1 MEFLAAVFGI
11 LLVCITVK
19 YILYR
24 RQIRDI
30 CRQMQFLRESGGR
43 LNIRL
48 KGTEKEMKEL
58 AEQIDALR
66 EQQNMREIEMLGKD
80 RQLKETLANVSHD
93 IRTPLTSL
101 KGYFRLFQTEEDTRK
116 KQEYLSIM
124 QERMDTL
131 SVLLEELFTYTRLQ
145 DTNYELDLS
154 RQDMTPIVLKTLFSF
169 YGECRKRQL
178 DMDVQVEE
186 KPLVALCNEGAVG
199 RVISNILRNALLHG
213 SGRMELVY
221 GAAGEQIQFVC
232 RNSVDAETKKD
243 MDISQV
249 FERFYKAD
257 KARSKSSTG
266 LGLAIAK
273 ELVER
278 MNGTI
283 EASYED
289 EMFAVRICIPLVKSG
304 ETQQGNHLTVVD

>member
-1 MEFLAAVFGI
+1 MEFLAAVLGI
-11 LLVCITVK
+11 LLVLVTIK

-58 AEQIDALR
+58 AEQIDDLR
-66 EQQNMREIEMLGKD
+66 EQQDMREIEMFGKD

-101 KGYFRLFQTEEDTRK
+101 KGYFRLFQTEEDARK
-116 KQEYLSIM
+116 KQDYLNIM
-124 QERMDTL
+124 QERMDAL
-131 SVLLEELFTYTRLQ
+131 SELLEELFTYTRLQ
-145 DTNYELDLS
+145 DARYELELS
-154 RQDMTPIVLKTLFSF
+154 RQDLTPIVLRTLFSF
-169 YGECRKRQL
+169 YGECRKRKL

-186 KPLVALCNEGAVG
+186 TPLVAMCNEGAVG
-199 RVISNILRNALLHG
+199 RVIANILRNAMLHG
-213 SGRMELVY
+213 SGRLELVY
-221 GAAGEQIQFVC
+221 GAKGNQIQFVC
-232 RNSVDAETKKD
+232 RNSVDKETKND
-243 MDISQV
+243 MEISRV
-249 FERFYKAD
+249 FERFYKGD

-283 EASYED
+283 EASYID
-289 EMFAVRICIPLVKSG
+289 EMFAVRICIPLVKEG
-304 ETQQGNHLTVVD
+304 TIGQG

>member
-1 MEFLAAVFGI
+1 MEFLAAVLGI
-11 LLVCITVK
+11 LLVLVTIK

-48 KGTEKEMKEL
+48 KGTQKEMKEL
-58 AEQIDALR
+58 AKQIDALR
-66 EQQNMREIEMLGKD
+66 EQQNMREIEMFDRD

-101 KGYFRLFQTEEDTRK
+101 KGYFRLFQTEQDARK
-116 KQEYLSIM
+116 KQGYLDIM
-124 QERMDTL
+124 QERMDAL
-131 SVLLEELFTYTRLQ
+131 SELLEELFTYTRLQ
-145 DTNYELDLS
+145 DARYELELS
-154 RQDMTPIVLKTLFSF
+154 RQDLTPIVLRTLFSF
-169 YGECRKRQL
+169 YGECRKRKL

-186 KPLVALCNEGAVG
+186 TPLVAMGNEGAVG
-199 RVISNILRNALLHG
+199 RVIANIVRNAMLHG
-213 SGRMELVY
+213 SGRLELVY
-221 GAAGEQIQFVC
+221 GAEGNQIQFVC
-232 RNSVDAETKKD
+232 RNSVDEETKKD
-243 MDISQV
+243 MEISRV
-249 FERFYKAD
+249 FERFYKGD

-283 EASYED
+283 EASYID
-289 EMFAVRICIPLVKSG
+289 EMFAVRICIPLVKEG
-304 ETQQGNHLTVVD
+304 GIG

>member
-11 LLVCITVK
+11 LLVWMTVK

-24 RQIRDI
+24 RQVRDI

-43 LNIRL
+43 QNIRL
-48 KGTEKEMKEL
+48 KGTEKEMKQL

-66 EQQNMREIEMLGKD
+66 EQQNMREIEMFNKD

-101 KGYFRLFQTEEDTRK
+101 KGYFKLFQTEEDVQK

-131 SVLLEELFTYTRLQ
+131 SELLEELFTYTRLQ
-145 DTNYELDLS
+145 DARYELELC

-169 YGECRKRQL
+169 YGECRKRQQ
-178 DMDVQVEE
+178 DMDIQAEE
-186 KPLVALCNEGAVG
+186 IPLVALCNEGAVG
-199 RVISNILRNALLHG
+199 RVISNIVRNALHHG
-213 SGRMELVY
+213 SGRMELKY
-221 GAAGEQIQFVC
+221 GAEGSQIQFVC
-232 RNSVDAETKKD
+232 RNSIDKEMKKD

-249 FERFYKAD
+249 FERFYKGD

-266 LGLAIAK
+266 LGLAIAR

-283 EASYED
+283 EASCVD
-289 EMFAVRICIPLVKSG
+289 EMFEICVRIPLAGTGKTG
-304 ETQQGNHLTVVD
+304 QG